1 MKFSA
6 FNFKIVIKFKKVFKY
21 IVILSS
27 FLGILILGEA
37 IYFYQILSRNFNP
50 EKADLIVVFPGA
62 PGRIPAAYDLL
73 QNGYADNLAAPGI
86 TLKNLKRYDKKYGS
100 SHAGKHIL
108 DNKSR
113 TTFEDA
119 LYARLVVEKNDF
131 KSIILVTSNYHLPRS
146 YFLLRTLL
154 TGFDVDLK
162 IYGVAKNDDYVTSLL
177 KTSWGRKMIINE
189 MAKFWVSLFEMVSY
203 KITGKLLSDNPIAMS
218 VMKSLKS

>member
-1 MKFSA
+1 M
-6 FNFKIVIKFKKVFKY
+6 IKFKKVFKY
-21 IVILSS
+21 LVILAS

-37 IYFYQILSRNFNP
+37 IYFYQILSKNFNP

-73 QNGYADNLAAPGI
+73 RAGYADNLAAPGI
-86 TLKNLKRYDKKYGS
+86 TLKNFKRYDKKYGS

-108 DNKSR
+108 DIQSR

-119 LYARLVVEKNDF
+119 LYTRLVVEKNGF

-154 TGFDVDLK
+154 IGFDVDLK
-162 IYGVAKNDDYVTSLL
+162 IYGVVKKDGPDVSLM
-177 KTSWGRKMIINE
+177 KSTWGRKMIINE

-203 KITGKLLSDNPIAMS
+203 KITGKLLSDNTIAMS
-218 VMKSLKS
+218 VIKSLKS